1 MTVAEMIIA
10 IVRVFVVALVLGAG
24 VPILFSL
31 GMRAMTG
38 DPIRDARGVVV
49 DDTPASRQMQLLGWL
64 VYALLAVIV
73 CVAILWVAK
82 ETIYHY
88 SGWDIFGVHTGS

>member
-10 IVRVFVVALVLGAG
+10 IVRVFIVALVLGAG
-24 VPILFSL
+24 VPILFAL
-31 GMRAMTG
+31 GMRSMTG

-49 DDTPASRQMQLLGWL
+49 DDTPASRPMQILGWL

-73 CVAILWVAK
+73 FIAILWVAK

-88 SGWDIFGVHTGS
+88 SGWDIFGIHAGA